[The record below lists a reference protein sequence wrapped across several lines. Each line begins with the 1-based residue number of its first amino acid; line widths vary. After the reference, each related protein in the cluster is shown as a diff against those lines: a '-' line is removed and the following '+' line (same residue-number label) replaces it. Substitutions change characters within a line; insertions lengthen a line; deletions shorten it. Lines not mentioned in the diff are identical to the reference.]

1 MMLPV
6 VCLLQ
11 TLGFAFLMNLLRRF
25 SDSIGKL
32 RTAMFLFI
40 RLVAATVQMPLAGY
54 VRILQTIRRASQ
66 LPGNA
71 FCV

>member
-1 MMLPV
+1 MRPV

-11 TLGFAFLMNLLRRF
+11 TFGFAFLTSLLRHF
-25 SDSIGKL
+25 ADTIGKL

-40 RLVAATVQMPLAGY
+40 RLEAATVQMPLAGY